1 MTTHAAPTA
10 HEETVHGTGHAHPG
24 DAQYM
29 LVALFLAALTAIEV
43 GLYYID
49 MSNSIMIPAL
59 VVLMVVK
66 FGTVAAWF
74 MHLRFDS
81 QLFRRLFVSGLILAI
96 LVYMAFLTAMQ
107 LWGDNTTAEKQGL
120 PAPPVATV

>member
-29 LVALFLAALTAIEV
+29 LVALFLAVLTAIEV
-43 GLYYID
+43 GLYYVD
-49 MSNSIMIPAL
+49 MSNNVLIPIL

-66 FGTVAAWF
+66 FGTVVAWF

-81 QLFRRLFVSGLILAI
+81 RLFRRLFVGGLVLAI
-96 LVYMAFLTAMQ
+96 LVYLAFLTAMQ
-107 LWGDNTTAEKQGL
+107 LWGDNTTEEPQAL
-120 PAPPVATV
+120 APAVATG

>member
-1 MTTHAAPTA
+1 MTTTA
-10 HEETVHGTGHAHPG
+10 HEETVHGAGHAHPG

-29 LVALFLAALTAIEV
+29 LVALFLAVLTAIEV
-43 GLYYID
+43 ALYYID

-59 VVLMVVK
+59 VVLMTVK
-66 FGTVAAWF
+66 FGTVVAWF

-81 QLFRRLFVSGLILAI
+81 RLFRRLFVSGLILAI

-107 LWGDNTTAEKQGL
+107 LWGDNTTAEKQSA
-120 PAPPVATV
+120 PAPAVATL